1 MGAWIAATTAAVVLS
16 WFGVRGVLHD
26 AVVGHVPPLPP
37 RHGAAAPPPPAPPA
51 PTTSRPPATSSTSPT
66 PTDVPRESTTTS
78 PAPPD
83 TNETDDARVRGFDL
97 AGGRVVLAIHP
108 DRARLVS
115 AVPKPGFQV
124 RTWRNEKWLRV
135 DMIGPQRR
143 SSLFATWN
151 GHPPTVRTVEH

>member
-1 MGAWIAATTAAVVLS
+1 MGAWIAATAAAVVLS

-37 RHGAAAPPPPAPPA
+37 RHGAAAPPPPPE
-51 PTTSRPPATSSTSPT
+51 PTTSENPPTSSAPPT
-66 PTDVPRESTTTS
+66 PTEVPRESTATS
-78 PAPPD
+78 TPPPAAG
-83 TNETDDARVRGFDL
+83 ETDARVRGFDL

-124 RTWRNEKWLRV
+124 RTWRNAKWLRV
-135 DMIGPQRR
+135 DMVGPQHR
-143 SSLFATWN
+143 SALFATWN

>member
-1 MGAWIAATTAAVVLS
+1 MGAWIAATAAAVVLS

-26 AVVGHVPPLPP
+26 AVVGHAPPLPP
-37 RHGAAAPPPPAPPA
+37 RHGVAAPPPPAPPA
-51 PTTSRPPATSSTSPT
+51 PTTSRTPATSSSSPT
-66 PTDVPRESTTTS
+66 PTDVPSESTTTS
-78 PAPPD
+78 TAPPD
-83 TNETDDARVRGFDL
+83 TSETDARVRGFDL